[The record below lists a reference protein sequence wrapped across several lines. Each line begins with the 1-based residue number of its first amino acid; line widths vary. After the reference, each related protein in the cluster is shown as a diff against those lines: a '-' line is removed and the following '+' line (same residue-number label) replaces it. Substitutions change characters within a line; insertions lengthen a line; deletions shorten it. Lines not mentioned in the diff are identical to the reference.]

1 MKNDISK
8 SITIEQLKQQYNL
21 DNKKLSKA
29 VEQEMSKLNKVEN
42 ELNDYINAVTKDI
55 ENLQDQVD
63 GNITTWF
70 FNGVPSL
77 ENEPAN
83 EWLSDN
89 EKNNHL
95 GDLYYDGD
103 TGYSYRFTLENGAYN
118 WIKLTDSDITEALAL
133 ANSAKDTA
141 DSKRRVFMSEP
152 VPPYDNGDMWIKD
165 NEIWICQI
173 SKPLGEIFES
183 SDFINNLK
191 YTDDTLASEV
201 DGKLT
206 IVSGKVTTIEQNV
219 DKISQQVEENKYF
232 VDSEGNKQLI
242 SSSMTEMMQDLN
254 GITSRVSSTE
264 TKLFQTEESIGE
276 LSSSIEVLHVNVETN
291 NIVVSIDNN
300 NLPFETKNYEIGYEA
315 FFKGEKIELLPQ
327 CNNSYPGIS
336 LQVNN
341 TDIIFKIDNTIAIN
355 NLDNIYKFNFVY
367 VDSNNKEFRVIRTIV
382 VSLAKQ
388 GFKGETGAT
397 GATGPQGP
405 AGADGAKG
413 DKGDTGE
420 QGIQGPEGPQGQQ
433 GIPGVDGKDAATQSD
448 TEPTDTTQMW
458 YDITTNELKRFDGTE
473 WIVVNDY
480 SDEIQDINQ
489 QFDNFYTIQQVNE
502 LIQNS
507 ETGLT
512 NTFTKIGG
520 NNLLRNTGLYFKTN
534 NVYDYWNGNVEKKI
548 LEESASG
555 TSMLLKSGSLKQN
568 LSLANGTYS
577 VGFKYRRLNDLGN
590 ASVKYNGREIALD
603 EEGEI
608 TTTGEITTNSF
619 AIEMICDIDDSYE
632 IWELMLNKGSES
644 AVWSQSANE
653 VHTDTVN
660 ISKGVTVEATENDTK
675 ATLGAEG
682 LNVVNKITTAKVLKA
697 TDTGIETTDVKATT
711 GTIGGLMLKKVGNQ
725 TIGVGI

>member
-42 ELNDYINAVTKDI
+42 ELNDYVNAVTKDI

-77 ENEPAN
+77 NNEPAN

-95 GDLYYDGD
+95 GDLYYDGN
-103 TGYSYRFTLENGAYN
+103 TGYSYRFTLENGVYN

-242 SSSMTEMMQDLN
+242 SSSMTEMTQEVN
-254 GITSRVSSTE
+254 G
-264 TKLFQTEESIGE
+264 LQ
-276 LSSSIEVLHVNVETN
+276 IEVSQFNTN
-291 NIVVSIDNN
+291 LGENYYTKENIDTFI
-300 NLPFETKNYEIGYEA
+300 L
-315 FFKGEKIELLPQ
+315 
-327 CNNSYPGIS
+327 
-336 LQVNN
+336 N
-341 TDIIFKIDNTIAIN
+341 TQ
-355 NLDNIYKFNFVY
+355 
-367 VDSNNKEFRVIRTIV
+367 E
-382 VSLAKQ
+382 
-388 GFKGETGAT
+388 
-397 GATGPQGP
+397 
-405 AGADGAKG
+405 
-413 DKGDTGE
+413 
-420 QGIQGPEGPQGQQ
+420 
-433 GIPGVDGKDAATQSD
+433 
-448 TEPTDTTQMW
+448 
-458 YDITTNELKRFDGTE
+458 
-473 WIVVNDY
+473 
-480 SDEIQDINQ
+480 
-489 QFDNFYTIQQVNE
+489 
-502 LIQNS
+502 
-507 ETGLT
+507 GLT

-534 NVYDYWNGNVEKKI
+534 DVYDYWNGNVEKKI

-555 TSMLLKSGSLKQN
+555 TSMLLKAGSLKQD

-577 VGFKYRRLNDLGN
+577 VGFKYRRLNPLGN
-590 ASVKYNGREIALD
+590 ASIKYNGREIILD

-619 AIEMICDIDDSYE
+619 EIEIICNTDNSYE

-644 AVWSQSANE
+644 TVWSQSANE

-675 ATLGAEG
+675 ATLGANG
-682 LNVVNKITTAKVLKA
+682 LNVVNKITNAKVLKA
-697 TDTGIETTDVKATT
+697 TDTGIETTDIKATS
-711 GTIGGLMLKKVGNQ
+711 GTISGLMLKKVGNQ